1 MTYGVDVPLEELLAL
16 RAQAAHLDFDELKIS
31 HSRVQGRAHAKFR
44 GKGMDYFETRPYV
57 DGDDARNIDWR
68 VTARMGELHSKVYI
82 EERDRP
88 ILLVVDFSPSLYF
101 GTRKALK
108 SVVAS
113 RLAAL
118 LAWHASH
125 RGDRVGGML
134 FTPAGEHDIRPGRA
148 NRAVL
153 PLLNALVQASL
164 LHRQATGDNLLER
177 ALEHASHVA
186 RPGSQILLISDFYQV
201 GESLRQPLSRLAAHS
216 DVISFFI
223 SDPIERNLP
232 TELNIPLSNG
242 KTRFRLRPQD
252 TRKRASI
259 KAHFEHRFAWIS
271 REMAQLGQPV
281 IPISTQDDLG
291 EAISRPSRTMSDA

>member
-1 MTYGVDVPLEELLAL
+1 N
-16 RAQAAHLDFDELKIS
+16 ELKIS

-44 GKGMDYFETRPYV
+44 GKGMDYHETRPYV
-57 DGDDARNIDWR
+57 EGDDARNIDWR
-68 VTARMGELHSKVYI
+68 VTARMGELHSKVFV

-88 ILLVVDFSPSLYF
+88 VLLVVDFSPSLYF
-101 GTRKALK
+101 GTRNALK

-125 RGDRVGGML
+125 RGDRVGGLL
-134 FTPAGEHDIRPGRA
+134 FTPDGEHDIRPGRA

-153 PLLNALVQASL
+153 PLLNALVEASA
-164 LHRQATGDNLLER
+164 LHHRAGSDNRLAR

-186 RPGSQILLISDFYQV
+186 RPGSLILLISDFYQV
-201 GESLRQPLSRLAAHS
+201 QESLRQPLARLAAHN

-223 SDPIERNLP
+223 SDPIEQALP
-232 TELNIPLSNG
+232 AKFDVPLSNG
-242 KTRFRLRPQD
+242 KTRLLLRPQD
-252 TRKRASI
+252 VSRRASI
-259 KAHFEHRFAWIS
+259 KAHFEHRLAWIS

-281 IPISTQDDLG
+281 IPISTQDNIS
-291 EAISRPSRTMSDA
+291 EAITRPSQGAHHA